1 MKNIIYKFFIFF
13 FSFFPIRR
21 KKILFLSYY
30 GSDYG
35 CNPKYLSEYI
45 VRKRKDWKVVWAFIN
60 PKEHNVEGVTKVKYL
75 SYSYFYHLLT
85 SKVFVTNYRMTEL
98 YKKRDGQFYVQ
109 TWHSSLRLKKIEAD
123 AVDSLTENYIKMAKA
138 DSKQTDLLISGCQ
151 FSTEIFR
158 RAFWYDGPIVSTG
171 TPRGDVLFNRNEEL
185 TSRIKESLGVNYEY
199 KLVLYAPTFRK
210 DHSLDSYDIDFT
222 CLMSSLSQRFG
233 GEWRI
238 LLRLHPHLRGLSE
251 GFLNKEKEGK
261 IIDVTN
267 YDDILELLCVSD
279 VVVSDYSALIF
290 DFAVTNRPCFLYV
303 PDLDRYTSNDR
314 KLYFDINK
322 LPFPRCGNNTELKN
336 SIIEFDEENYAK
348 NLHFFNETIGTYETG
363 HACENVMR
371 EIESRI

>member
-1 MKNIIYKFFIFF
+1 
-13 FSFFPIRR
+13 
-21 KKILFLSYY
+21 
-30 GSDYG
+30 
-35 CNPKYLSEYI
+35 
-45 VRKRKDWKVVWAFIN
+45 
-60 PKEHNVEGVTKVKYL
+60 
-75 SYSYFYHLLT
+75 
-85 SKVFVTNYRMTEL
+85 
-98 YKKRDGQFYVQ
+98 
-109 TWHSSLRLKKIEAD
+109 
-123 AVDSLTENYIKMAKA
+123 
-138 DSKQTDLLISGCQ
+138 
-151 FSTEIFR
+151 
-158 RAFWYDGPIVSTG
+158 
-171 TPRGDVLFNRNEEL
+171 
-185 TSRIKESLGVNYEY
+185 
-199 KLVLYAPTFRK
+199 
-210 DHSLDSYDIDFT
+210 
-222 CLMSSLSQRFG
+222 MSSLSQRFG